1 VRIPLARYAFREVLL
16 IGGTALMATVLAAI
30 LVWYVAPVFA
40 LELAFVVWF
49 FRDPSRRTP
58 EGPGLLVAPADG
70 KVVEVAEV
78 EEPQFLRT
86 RTHKIAIFM
95 SPLNVHV
102 NRVPCDGTVEAVV
115 HQPGRHRHAGTGAA
129 SAGNE
134 AVAMTLV
141 AGGTKVLVRQVAG
154 ALARRIVC
162 AAAVGERLTRGAR
175 YGMIKFG
182 SRVEV
187 YVPVDSGFEVA
198 VEPGQ
203 SVRGAETILGR
214 FR

>member
-1 VRIPLARYAFREVLL
+1 MRIPLARYGVREVLL
-16 IGGTALMATVLAAI
+16 FGGGSLLGLVLAGI
-30 LVWYVAPVFA
+30 FFWYVAPLFA
-40 LELAFVVWF
+40 LLLAFVVWF
-49 FRDPSRRTP
+49 FRDPSREIP
-58 EGPGLLVAPADG
+58 DGPGLVVSPADG

-78 EEPQFLRT
+78 EEPRFLAARA
-86 RTHKIAIFM
+86 HKIAIFM

-115 HQPGRHRHAGTGAA
+115 HQPGGYRHAGTSAA
-129 SAGNE
+129 SADNE

-154 ALARRIVC
+154 ALARRVVC
-162 AAAVGERLTRGAR
+162 AAAPGERLTRGAR

-187 YVPVDSGFEVA
+187 YVPVDSSFEVA

-203 SVRGAETILGR
+203 SVRAGETILGR

>member
-1 VRIPLARYAFREVLL
+1 MRIPLARYGARELLLFGGGSLMGLVLVG
-16 IGGTALMATVLAAI
+16 IFFWYAAP
-30 LVWYVAPVFA
+30 LFA
-40 LELAFVVWF
+40 LVLAFVVWF
-49 FRDPSRRTP
+49 FRDPSREIP
-58 EGPGLLVAPADG
+58 EGSGLVVSPADG
-70 KVVEVAEV
+70 KVVEMAEV
-78 EEPQFLRT
+78 EEPRFLRT

-95 SPLNVHV
+95 SPLSVHV
-102 NRVPCDGTVEAVV
+102 NRVPCDGAVETVV
-115 HQPGRHRHAGTGAA
+115 HQPGGYRHAGTGAA
-129 SAGNE
+129 SADNE

-162 AAAVGERLTRGAR
+162 AAAPGDRLTRGAR

-187 YVPVDSGFEVA
+187 YVPVESGFEVA
-198 VEPGQ
+198 VGPGQ
-203 SVRGAETILGR
+203 SVRGGETILGR